1 MYDKL
6 TDTITISNVDGHIK
20 IEAEA
25 QEEVVIVPGWY
36 LWIEDNT
43 GAAEKVWFSG
53 ESYDYDIE
61 QDYEL
66 PAELTDYEKTGG
78 MFKFKVLHKNEFGD
92 EHWLNVE
99 NDDSDL
105 GFFFGEG
112 YAQKIG
118 DNGDYQITMDSRYP
132 RYHLYIKKTGDQL
145 GHYWIEQSYPVTLT
159 LSQATSSNPDNKTY
173 RWSDYE
179 TEITFTGKPDTEEL
193 RVGIRANETEVVWL
207 EFDEVCTPIENGY
220 AIRINEEDLGHVVIE
235 ASSEPEEGTTG
246 WWLMDGEG
254 KPIKEMLVNPDND
267 QEYMVEHILVAN
279 QYYSFDHDG
288 VTVVLKDFNTASSTG
303 PDGEN
308 EYYSGIGVGV
318 DADVYLEKVT
328 LNTVKTAFAINRNCS
343 VKIYI
348 RNSGRIWVAVEEEE
362 IQITGENLDKLN
374 ISNTEHVYSKNDEYH
389 TYPGVKVKMSVSGR
403 SGYALKSLDVEHYG
417 TTNNYTS
424 VDGIVLLEIEDVLS
438 PIILTPEITLNES
451 YKKIKLF
458 DKAGTVVLYPKTN
471 TEQVIDGVG
480 NTLQTIIGDLL
491 ERIRVLESKINN

>member
-1 MYDKL
+1 M
-6 TDTITISNVDGHIK
+6 DG
-20 IEAEA
+20 
-25 QEEVVIVPGWY
+25 
-36 LWIEDNT
+36 
-43 GAAEKVWFSG
+43 
-53 ESYDYDIE
+53 
-61 QDYEL
+61 
-66 PAELTDYEKTGG
+66 
-78 MFKFKVLHKNEFGD
+78 
-92 EHWLNVE
+92 
-99 NDDSDL
+99 
-105 GFFFGEG
+105 
-112 YAQKIG
+112 
-118 DNGDYQITMDSRYP
+118 RYP
-132 RYHLYIKKTGDQL
+132 RYHLYIQKTGDQL

-159 LSQATSSNPDNKTY
+159 LSQAISSNIANKTY

-179 TEITFTGKPDTEEL
+179 TEIIFTGKPDTEEL
-193 RVGIRANETEVVWL
+193 NVGIRANEAEVVWL

-220 AIRINEEDLGHVVIE
+220 AVRINEEDLGHIVIE

-254 KPIKEMLVNPDND
+254 KPIKEMLINPDND
-267 QEYMVEHILVAN
+267 QEYVVEHTLVAN

-308 EYYSGIGVGV
+308 EYYSGTGVGV
-318 DADVYLEKVT
+318 DVDVYLEKIT
-328 LNTVKTAFAINRNCS
+328 LNTTKTAFTINRNCS

-374 ISNTEHVYSKNDEYH
+374 ISNTEHVYSKNNEYH

-403 SGYALKSLDVEHYG
+403 SGYALKSLDVEHHG
-417 TTNNYTS
+417 TTNKYTS
-424 VDGIVLLEIEDVLS
+424 VDGVASVEIEDVLS

-491 ERIRVLESKINN
+491 ERIRTLESKINN